1 MTRRNFDSRT
11 GAARRAMIVGTLP
24 LALAVACS
32 SATDPQSAAP
42 ASSAN
47 GTGPSSTSQ
56 APGGVQ
62 SPGAAQSPGGAQ
74 SRGEGA
80 AQAPG
85 NGAPAPQFANP
96 RSAQP
101 GVAAPTANA
110 DRLEFRPGP
119 IQPGVTTVP
128 RPAAPGPSGGTSA
141 NYAVPPNF
149 RAIPQPEVAPAIN
162 WQELHAPTVV
172 TPVAPIAPPPRTLR
186 LGNFTTPAPDQ
197 LPDNILNPVNTTAAT
212 AEAAIATGF
221 NSIGINPTRSDR
233 IAAGTLAGVAAGATG
248 GALIAGV
255 PAAVLGAAPG
265 AVAGAVIGLGVGAA
279 VGTVVAG
286 GLTAASVVAGV
297 ATGGAAGAL
306 TAIQAAAAAPEVA
319 GFAGGGALI
328 GAGVGGAAGAAIV
341 GIPAAVV
348 GGVAGGVAGGA
359 VGGFLGGAF

>member
-1 MTRRNFDSRT
+1 MTRRNFDRKT
-11 GAARRAMIVGTLP
+11 GAARRAMMVGTLP

-32 SATDPQSAAP
+32 SATEPQSAAP
-42 ASSAN
+42 SSSAN
-47 GTGPSSTSQ
+47 GTVTGPSSSSQ
-56 APGGVQ
+56 TPGGAQ
-62 SPGAAQSPGGAQ
+62 APGAAQSPGAQ
-74 SRGEGA
+74 SRGEGL

-85 NGAPAPQFANP
+85 NGATAPQFANP
-96 RSAQP
+96 RTAQP
-101 GVAAPTANA
+101 GVAAPATNA
-110 DRLEFRPGP
+110 DRLQSRPGP

-128 RPAAPGPSGGTSA
+128 QPAAPGASGGTSA

-149 RAIPQPEVAPAIN
+149 RAIPQPEAAPAIN

-186 LGNFTTPAPDQ
+186 LGNFTTTAPDQ

-233 IAAGTLAGVAAGATG
+233 IAGGTLAGVAAGATG

-255 PAAVLGAAPG
+255 PAAIMGAVPG
-265 AVAGAVIGLGVGAA
+265 AIVGAA
-279 VGTVVAG
+279 IGAGIGAGLGAIGATVLPWTLPIDAVGG
-286 GLTAASVVAGV
+286 P
-297 ATGGAAGAL
+297 
-306 TAIQAAAAAPEVA
+306 I
-319 GFAGGGALI
+319 GGALI

-348 GGVAGGVAGGA
+348 GGVVGGAAGGA
-359 VGGFLGGAF
+359 GGGFLGGAF